1 MEVVRTINADK
12 RYYLDEELMTNVPSF
27 QKTMRIFTAAKISLY
42 NAMYDLEYDKSGPL
56 TTTKYPTYLKETF
69 GTNAYYNAMIYT
81 AASGQLSSQ
90 KELRKLRMNTLQA
103 DIDNR
108 NEKLA
113 AVNADLQKKLAIK
126 AAIRKYVKTGKWA
139 KPYPR
144 CRIKVQGDRVF
155 LYNGDM
161 VYLDVYELFLDEA
174 IRKLKARVAFIKEAL
189 KRKQK
194 KLKDATELP
203 PERVIFG
210 SKKLYSEKDREDLIH
225 TKADLDSW
233 KNRFHDKRYQSMS
246 LSGRSDAKYCNYVCK
261 FHDGSLFVTNID
273 GTITEFKY
281 FGLTRYE
288 EAFAQN
294 FNVPRNERQPICYN
308 FDVKRDNDGRLY
320 IIVSVTMK
328 IKTDENFDFSDGA
341 VAMDINWDH
350 FVLAELDADG
360 NLLDTKIIRFDLL
373 DKSTGQNT
381 NILGRAVKEAFDWCE
396 QKNKRLVVEDIDLV
410 TKLAARKYKS
420 RAGNRHMTLFAYNR
434 ILLSVQNQA
443 LKRGIGFRAINPA
456 YTSQM
461 GKFLFMK
468 KYGISIHQAAAY
480 AIGLVGLRLF
490 DKLKPDERL
499 LAFVKDGDGN
509 IINYSEDNYREVW
522 RKISA
527 AFASVPKHMF
537 YRGVPYTVLQ
547 NKKRASLKS
556 LASEMKKVDAA

>member
-1 MEVVRTINADK
+1 MEVTRTINADK
-12 RYYLDEELMTNVPSF
+12 RYYIDEGLMTNVSSF
-27 QKTMRIFTAAKISLY
+27 QKTMRVFTAAKISLY
-42 NAMYDLEYDKSGPL
+42 NALYDFEHYGSGPL
-56 TTTKYPTYLKETF
+56 TTTKYPTYLKDTF

-90 KELRKLRMNTLQA
+90 KELRKLRMKTLQA

-113 AVNADLQKKLAIK
+113 AVNADLQKKLAVK
-126 AAIRKYVKTGKWA
+126 ASIREYAKTGKWK

-144 CRIKVQGDRVF
+144 CQIKAQGDRIF

-161 VYLDVYELFLDEA
+161 VYLDVYERFLDEV
-174 IRKLKARVAFIKEAL
+174 IRKLKLKTTLIKEAC

-194 KLKDATELP
+194 KLKDITELQ

-210 SKKLYSEKDREDLIH
+210 SKKLYSEKDRKDFIH
-225 TKADLDSW
+225 TEADMASW
-233 KNRFHDKRYQSMS
+233 KNRFHDKRYRSMS
-246 LSGRSDAKYCNYVCK
+246 LSGRNDAKYCNYVCK

-281 FGLTRYE
+281 FRLTRYE
-288 EAFAQN
+288 EAFARKLRATPQ
-294 FNVPRNERQPICYN
+294 ERQPICYN

-328 IKTDENFDFSDGA
+328 IKTEENFDFSNGA

-350 FVLAELDADG
+350 FALAELDADG
-360 NLLDTKIIRFDLL
+360 NLLDTKIIHFNLL

-381 NILGRAVKEAFDWCE
+381 NILGRAVKETFDWCE
-396 QKNKRLVVEDIDLV
+396 LKDKRLIVEDIDL
-410 TKLAARKYKS
+410 TIKLASRKYKS
-420 RAGNRHMTLFAYNR
+420 RVGNHHMTLFAYNR
-434 ILLSVQNQA
+434 ILLSIQNQA
-443 LKRGIGFRAINPA
+443 LRRGIGFRAINPA

-468 KYGISIHQAAAY
+468 KYGMSIHQSAAY
-480 AIGLVGLRLF
+480 AIGLVGLKLF
-490 DKLKPDERL
+490 DKLKPDDRL
-499 LAFVKDGDGN
+499 LVFVKDGDGN
-509 IINYSEDNYREVW
+509 LISYSENNYREVW
-522 RKISA
+522 RKIST
-527 AFASVPKHMF
+527 AFAGVPKHMF
-537 YRGVPYTVLQ
+537 YRGVPYTILQ
-547 NKKRASLKS
+547 NKKRPSLKS

>member
-1 MEVVRTINADK
+1 MEVVSTINADK
-12 RYYLDEELMTNVPSF
+12 RYYLDEGLMTNVPSF

-42 NAMYDLEYDKSGPL
+42 NALYDFEYNKSGPL
-56 TTTKYPTYLKETF
+56 TTIKYPTYLKETF

-90 KELRKLRMNTLQA
+90 KELRKLRIKTLQA

-108 NEKLA
+108 NEKLV
-113 AVNADLQKKLAIK
+113 AVNANLQKKLAIK
-126 AAIRKYVKTGKWA
+126 ASIREYAKTGKWG

-144 CRIKVQGDRVF
+144 CKIKVQGDRVF

-161 VYLDVYELFLDEA
+161 VYLDVYELFFDES
-174 IRKLKARVAFIKEAL
+174 IRKLKARVALIKEAC

-194 KLKDATELP
+194 KLKNTTELP
-203 PERVIFG
+203 PKRIIFG
-210 SKKLYSEKDREDLIH
+210 SKKLYSEKDLIH
-225 TKADLDSW
+225 TEADLDSW

-246 LSGRSDAKYCNYVCK
+246 LSGRSDAKYCNFVCK

-273 GTITEFKY
+273 GTVTEFKY

-288 EAFAQN
+288 EAFAQK
-294 FNVPRNERQPICYN
+294 FNAQRNERQPICYN
-308 FDVKRDNDGRLY
+308 FDAKRDSDGRLY

-328 IKTDENFDFSDGA
+328 IETNENFDFSNGA

-350 FVLAELDADG
+350 FALAEIDASG
-360 NLLDTKIIRFDLL
+360 NLLDTKVIHFDLL
-373 DKSTGQNT
+373 NNSTGQNT
-381 NILGRAVKEAFDWCE
+381 NILGRAVKEAFYWCE

-410 TKLAARKYKS
+410 AKLAARKYKS
-420 RAGNRHMTLFAYNR
+420 RVGNHHMTLFAYNR
-434 ILLSVQNQA
+434 ILLSIQNQA
-443 LKRGIGFRAINPA
+443 LKHGIGFRTINPA

-490 DKLKPDERL
+490 DKLKPDDRL

-509 IINYSEDNYREVW
+509 AINYSEDNYREVW

-527 AFASVPKHMF
+527 AFANVPKHMF

-547 NKKRASLKS
+547 NKKRPSLKS